1 MGKKRTKM
9 SEKDMSVPN
18 FEWMIDRCERKIN
31 DTKKLLSLLQSSEF
45 ASSKMKQVKVAFPG
59 ENPPLGMVFSQL
71 YSLLLRD
78 GKLREII
85 RSESENGFEDDQ
97 IFPFFIFWCTVIVY
111 SNYIKMQGE
120 QKLEL

>member
-1 MGKKRTKM
+1 M
-9 SEKDMSVPN
+9 SAPN

-31 DTKKLLSLLQSSEF
+31 KTKKLLSLLQSSDF
-45 ASSKMKQVKVAFPG
+45 ILAKMKQVKVAFPG

-78 GKLREII
+78 NTFREII
-85 RSESENGFEDDQ
+85 RSESEHGFEDDP

-111 SNYIKMQGE
+111 SNNIKMLEE
-120 QKLEL
+120 QKLEV

>member
-1 MGKKRTKM
+1 M
-9 SEKDMSVPN
+9 SAPN

-31 DTKKLLSLLQSSEF
+31 DTKKLLSLLQNSDF
-45 ASSKMKQVKVAFPG
+45 VSSKMKQVKVAFPR

-71 YSLLLRD
+71 HSLLLRD
-78 GKLREII
+78 GGLREII
-85 RSESENGFEDDQ
+85 RSESEEGFEDDP

-111 SNYIKMQGE
+111 SNYMKMQEE